1 MPEDQ
6 RERILAQPSAM
17 KEVYAP
23 ADHYVNGHVIL
34 RGADGWHLF
43 YHPMEPHPPSNRM
56 LHATCPCA
64 RRRRGP
70 CTPVL
75 HPPATQTSSVRV

>member
-6 RERILAQPSAM
+6 REKILAQPSAM

-56 LHATCPCA
+56 LHATSPDLLNMDA
-64 RRRRGP
+64 RGRCLEAGGP
-70 CTPVL
+70 GD
-75 HPPATQTSSVRV
+75 PATPTR

>member
-6 RERILAQPSAM
+6 REKILAQPSAM

-34 RGADGWHLF
+34 RGSDGWHLF

-56 LHATCPCA
+56 LHATSPDLLTLDPA
-64 RRRRGP
+64 WAGAWRQGHRAIA
-70 CTPVL
+70 TP
-75 HPPATQTSSVRV
+75 TR